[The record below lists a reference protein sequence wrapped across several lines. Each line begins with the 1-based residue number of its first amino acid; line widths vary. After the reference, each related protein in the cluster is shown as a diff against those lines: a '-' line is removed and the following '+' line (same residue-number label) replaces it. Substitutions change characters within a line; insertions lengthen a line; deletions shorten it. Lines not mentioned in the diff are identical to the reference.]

1 MNLNIFRIN
10 QILMI
15 LLSKKHLIKIKKK
28 KNLVSKAQII
38 RKEDYEIL
46 KVIGN
51 GYVGKVLLA
60 KQKDKGQLL
69 AIKSMKKLDIIKNRV
84 KENIKQ
90 EKKILESIDFP
101 FIIKYY
107 NCFQDQEKIYFVF
120 EFCNGGELFY
130 HLQKKSRFN
139 EDLVKFYAAEIY
151 LTLQYLHSKKI
162 LYRDLKPENLILDKS
177 GHLKLIDFGLSISDI
192 SEKNLANG
200 FCGTMEYLPPE
211 LLLDQDYGFSF
222 DWWGFGVL
230 IYEMFHGYP
239 PFSDNNRKTL
249 FNKIL
254 HKRVEFGNV
263 NMSPEA
269 KDLIQKLLNKN
280 IDKRI
285 KPSDIKKSS
294 LV

>member
-1 MNLNIFRIN
+1 
-10 QILMI
+10 
-15 LLSKKHLIKIKKK
+15 
-28 KNLVSKAQII
+28 
-38 RKEDYEIL
+38 
-46 KVIGN
+46 
-51 GYVGKVLLA
+51 
-60 KQKDKGQLL
+60 
-69 AIKSMKKLDIIKNRV
+69 
-84 KENIKQ
+84 
-90 EKKILESIDFP
+90 
-101 FIIKYY
+101 
-107 NCFQDQEKIYFVF
+107 
-120 EFCNGGELFY
+120 LFY

-285 KPSDIKKSS
+285 KPSDIKNHPWFRDMNFEKLLDMKVEPPFKPKVNNDEDLSNIDKCFLNSNINSPPKAKSFKETQ
-294 LV
+294 LLKELELDLIEI